1 MAKSVPAIFLDRD
14 GTINVDHGYVHEIDE
29 FEFIEGVIDAMRQL
43 KEMGYALVVVTNQSG
58 IARGKFTEAQFE
70 TLTEWM
76 DWSLADRGVD
86 LDGIY
91 YCPHHPQG
99 TIDAYRQTCDCR
111 KPQPGM
117 LTRAAADLDLALDR
131 SFVVGDRWHDLEAGQ
146 RVGARTLLV
155 RTGYGRTEEASP
167 KAHVQPS
174 AIVDNVIDAV
184 SWILRA

>member
-99 TIDAYRQTCDCR
+99 TVEAYRQTCDCR
-111 KPQPGM
+111 KPHPGM
-117 LTRAAADLDLALDR
+117 FISAQEFLHIDMAASYMVGDKLEDMQAAAAAG
-131 SFVVGDRWHDLEAGQ
+131 VGTK
-146 RVGARTLLV
+146 VLV
-155 RTGYGRTEEASP
+155 RTGKPVTPEAENASDWVINSLADLP
-167 KAHVQPS
+167 KEIKKHQK
-174 AIVDNVIDAV
+174 
-184 SWILRA
+184 